1 MDSGLLVPLDLAMDL
16 GSEVWAHPDAV
27 KAVLVRGQPDAA
39 KTVHPDAA
47 KTVLVRAH
55 PDAAKTVLV
64 RAHPDAAKTVPK
76 MTPAVPLKQA
86 NPWSSDLQSSLEY
99 S

>member
-1 MDSGLLVPLDLAMDL
+1 MLVPTLVKGLDAEHPDAVKTALEPTHPDAVKTAL
-16 GSEVWAHPDAV
+16 EPAHPDAV
-27 KAVLVRGQPDAA
+27 
-39 KTVHPDAA
+39 

-55 PDAAKTVLV
+55 PDAV
-64 RAHPDAAKTVPK
+64 KTVPK
-76 MTPAVPLKQA
+76 MTFVIVVKQA